1 MITIQKS
8 GVMKQLIS
16 DKLESETFSLLNLID
31 LKGEPLL
38 KLDE

>member
-1 MITIQKS
+1 
-8 GVMKQLIS
+8 MKQLIS
-16 DKLESETFSLLNLID
+16 DKLEESETFSLLNLIY

>member
-16 DKLESETFSLLNLID
+16 DKLESETFSLLNLIY